1 MTHMV
6 TDSGEFGPGRCGASL
21 AMLLVCTLG
30 LAAPLAAEPSPYMA
44 LSAEE
49 RAWLAEHGSTV
60 ELWHETGF
68 PPFEFTDQA
77 GRFTGLGAQI
87 IALVEDRLQ
96 MKFARK
102 ACTDW
107 NDVLA
112 GLRDGRCAIAPTMAD
127 TPEWAELA
135 NFTTPYARVP
145 VVIITT
151 TERGP
156 GLTLADLAGL
166 RVGVVEDYPT
176 APYVKDRADG
186 RFEVVPVKSIEEG
199 IRRTAFGQLDAFVGS
214 LAVASHYIRAH
225 GITTLHIAGT
235 TNHDHV
241 LRIGVS
247 KQYPL
252 LHSAI
257 QQALND
263 ISAAEIAAAQDRW
276 ICPHDHH
283 AAISP
288 RALGWLKAAGVF
300 LLLLVTGLV
309 IIAKGL
315 EHRLG
320 RRMTELRQAKAQ
332 VEQRERQFRGLFIGA
347 PDPLMEVAADG
358 KILRINHA
366 ASRALGYT
374 LEDIPTLDDW
384 WETAFP
390 DEHYRRQVRRLWQ
403 TLLHQPDGREKRVG
417 HREYCMRCKDG
428 SRRIFMVGA
437 SVIDGRTI
445 VSMVDINDRIRME
458 EQLKASA
465 DRFAA
470 LFDLYP
476 FSGVI
481 TDMQGRCLKVNR
493 AFTELTGRSA
503 EEATGRTM
511 RELGLI
517 TDADDSALAVE
528 ELTQTGSCSLREA
541 TVYDKT
547 SASRRSILY
556 AARVIEWQEDHAIL
570 TTTIDNTEKKH
581 ALEEL
586 RRQEQ
591 SLRVTLNSIGDAVIA
606 TDTRGRITRINA
618 VAERLT
624 GWTTAQALGQPLGK
638 VFRILDPATRQPQNN
653 PINRALAAD
662 KEPGHTHRAILIDRL
677 GEEHPIADC
686 GTPIRDGDDAIH
698 GVVLVFRE
706 LDDPQATLDA
716 RDADS
721 AMHQVA

>member
-1 MTHMV
+1 MTRMDI
-6 TDSGEFGPGRCGASL
+6 DSGEFATGRCGIVL
-21 AMLLVCTLG
+21 GMLLACV
-30 LAAPLAAEPSPYMA
+30 LALPAPLAAEPSPYLA

-68 PPFEFTDQA
+68 PPFEFTDEA
-77 GRFTGLGAQI
+77 GRFAGMGAEI

-96 MKFARK
+96 IQFNKR

-107 NDVLA
+107 NDVLE
-112 GLRDGRCAIAPTMAD
+112 GLKDGRCAIAPTMAD

-135 NFTTPYARVP
+135 NFTTPYAHVP
-145 VVIITT
+145 VVIVTT
-151 TERGP
+151 TDRDH

-176 APYVKDRADG
+176 ARYVQDRADG
-186 RFEVVPVKSIEEG
+186 RFEVVPVQNVADG
-199 IRRTAFGQLDAFVGS
+199 IRRTAFGQIDAFVGS
-214 LAVASHYIRAH
+214 LAVASHYISAQ

-247 KQYPL
+247 KKYPL

-263 ISAAEIAAAQDRW
+263 ISAAQIKAARDRW
-276 ICPHDHH
+276 IHPHDHH
-283 AAISP
+283 AYISP
-288 RALGWLKAAGVF
+288 QVLGWLKVIGTFVG
-300 LLLLVTGLV
+300 LLIVGLV
-309 IIAKGL
+309 IIAKVL
-315 EHRLG
+315 EHRLS
-320 RRMTELRQAKAQ
+320 RRMTELQQAKAQ

-347 PDPLMEVAADG
+347 PDPLMEVDAEGRVLRLNDAATG
-358 KILRINHA
+358 
-366 ASRALGYT
+366 ALGYSR
-374 LEDIPTLDDW
+374 EDIPTLDDW

-403 TLLHQPDGREKRVG
+403 TLLQQPGGREKRVG
-417 HREYCMRCKDG
+417 RREYCMRCKDG

-458 EQLKASA
+458 DELKASA

-476 FSGVI
+476 FSCVI
-481 TDMQGRCLKVNR
+481 TDMQGRCLEVNR
-493 AFTELTGRSA
+493 AFSDLTGRSA
-503 EEATGRTM
+503 EEALGRTM

-517 TDADDSALAVE
+517 TDADDSARAVE
-528 ELTQTGSCSLREA
+528 ELTETGNCSQREA
-541 TVYDKT
+541 TLYDKT
-547 SASRRSILY
+547 NASRRSVLY
-556 AARVIEWQEDHAIL
+556 AARLIDWEDDKAIL
-570 TTTIDNTEKKH
+570 STTIDVTEKKR
-581 ALEEL
+581 AEEEL

-624 GWTTAQALGQPLGK
+624 GWTTDQALGQPLGK
-638 VFRILDPATRQPQNN
+638 VFRILDPDTHQPQNN

-662 KEPGHTHRAILIDRL
+662 KEPGHTDRAILVDRT
-677 GEEHPIADC
+677 GDEHLIADC
-686 GTPIRDGDDAIH
+686 GTPIRDGEDAIH
-698 GVVLVFRE
+698 GVVVVFRE
-706 LDDPQATLDA
+706 LDDPQVGQDA
-716 RDADS
+716 LGSDNP
-721 AMHQVA
+721 MHNVA